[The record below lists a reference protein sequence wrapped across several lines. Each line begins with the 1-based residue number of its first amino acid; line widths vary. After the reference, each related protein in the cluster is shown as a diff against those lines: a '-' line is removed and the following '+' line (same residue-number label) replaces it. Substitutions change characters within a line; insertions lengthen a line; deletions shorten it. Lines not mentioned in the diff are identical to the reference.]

1 MIIIKKYSIFFFIIC
16 SCFSSFA
23 QDKNLEYYLSAAVT
37 NSPLL
42 NDYRNQLLSNKIDS
56 QILLASTRIQITG
69 NGNSFYAPVINGF
82 GYDAAITNGGQL
94 QALITATK
102 SLIPKKFLSS
112 QFQDI
117 QITGDSLRIVSQ
129 ISEQDLRRTIITQ
142 YITVFGDQLQIDFN
156 SSLRDL
162 LNKEEI
168 IIKKLTQKNI
178 YKQVDYLS
186 FLVTLQQQNLIQ
198 QQLGVQY
205 KNDFA
210 TLNYLSGIFD
220 TTAAQ
225 LAPPDITGIKYFIK
239 DSSPFF
245 LKFRID
251 SLRLIN
257 NKSLVDLGYSP
268 HINLFGDGGYQS
280 SFMTQPYK
288 NFGTSVGVNFI
299 LPIYDGRQKKL
310 QYSKLAIAERTRL
323 RNKEFFENQYNQQV
337 AQLQQQ
343 LSGIENL
350 LDPVNNQI
358 KYIETLIEAD
368 GKLLET
374 GDIKMTDYVLAIN
387 NLITSKNL
395 VVQNTI
401 NRYQVINQL
410 NYWMISRVEG

>member
-1 MIIIKKYSIFFFIIC
+1 MQIIKKYSLFLLIIG
-16 SCFSSFA
+16 SCFFSFA
-23 QDKNLEYYLSAAVT
+23 QDKNLGYYLSAAVR

-56 QILLASTRIQITG
+56 QVLLASRKIQITG

-102 SLIPKKFLSS
+102 NLLPKKFLAF

-117 QITGDSLRIVSQ
+117 QITGDSLRIVSL
-129 ISEQDLRRTIITQ
+129 ISEQDLRRTIISQ
-142 YITVFGDQLQIDFN
+142 YINVFGDQLQIDFN
-156 SSLRDL
+156 STL
-162 LNKEEI
+162 LNLLSNEEI
-168 IIKKLTQKNI
+168 VLKRLTQRNI

-186 FLVTLQQQNLIQ
+186 FLVTFQQQSLTQ
-198 QQLGVQY
+198 QQLVAQY

-210 TLNYLSGIFD
+210 TLNYLAGIFD
-220 TTAAQ
+220 TTTVQ
-225 LAPPDITGIKYFIK
+225 LTPPDLFGVKDFRK

-245 LKFRID
+245 LKFKID

-257 NKSLVDLGYSP
+257 NKSLIDLGYRP
-268 HINLFGDGGYQS
+268 HINLFGDGGYES
-280 SFMTQPYK
+280 SFMTRPYK
-288 NFGTSVGVNFI
+288 NFGTSFGVNFI
-299 LPIYDGRQKKL
+299 LPIYDGRQKKF

-323 RNKEFFENQYNQQV
+323 RNKEFFENQFNQQV

-343 LSGIENL
+343 LSAIENL
-350 LDPVNNQI
+350 LDPVNSQI
-358 KYIETLIEAD
+358 KYIETLIDAD

-374 GDIKMTDYVLAIN
+374 GDIRMTDYVLAIN
-387 NLITSKNL
+387 NLITAKNL

-410 NYWMISRVEG
+410 NYWKR

>member
-1 MIIIKKYSIFFFIIC
+1 MVC
-16 SCFSSFA
+16 SWFSLFA
-23 QDKNLEYYLSAAVT
+23 QDKNLDYYLSAAVT

-56 QILLASTRIQITG
+56 QILLASTKIQITG

-82 GYDAAITNGGQL
+82 GYDPAITNGGQL
-94 QALITATK
+94 QALVTATK
-102 SLIPKKFLSS
+102 NLLPKKFLSFR
-112 QFQDI
+112 FQDI
-117 QITGDSLRIVSQ
+117 QITGDSLRVASQ
-129 ISEQDLRRTIITQ
+129 ISEQDLRRTIIAQ

-156 SSLRDL
+156 SSLRNL
-162 LNKEEI
+162 LNREEI
-168 IIKKLTQKNI
+168 ILKRLTQKNI

-186 FLVTLQQQNLIQ
+186 FLVTLQQQNLTQ
-198 QQLGVQY
+198 QQLQVQF

-225 LAPPDITGIKYFIK
+225 LTPPDIIGVRSFRK
-239 DSSPFF
+239 DRSPFF
-245 LKFRID
+245 LKYKID

-257 NKSLVDLGYSP
+257 NKSLIDLGYRP

-280 SFMTQPYK
+280 SFMTRPYK

-299 LPIYDGRQKKL
+299 LPIYDGRQKNL
-310 QYSKLAIAERTRL
+310 QYSKLAIEERTRL
-323 RNKEFFENQYNQQV
+323 RNKEFFENQYNQQI

-343 LSGIENL
+343 LSAIESL

-358 KYIETLIEAD
+358 KYIETLIDAD

-387 NLITSKNL
+387 NLITARNL

-401 NRYQVINQL
+401 SRYQVINQL
-410 NYWMISRVEG
+410 NYWMR

>member
-1 MIIIKKYSIFFFIIC
+1 MIIIGKYSLVFFIIC
-16 SCFSSFA
+16 SCFSLFA
-23 QDKNLEYYLSAAVT
+23 QDKNLDYYLSAAVT

-42 NDYRNQLLSNKIDS
+42 NEYRNQLLSNKIDS
-56 QILLASTRIQITG
+56 QVLIASTRIQVTG

-102 SLIPKKFLSS
+102 TLFPKKFLSTR
-112 QFQDI
+112 FQDI
-117 QITGDSLRIVSQ
+117 QITGDSLRIASR
-129 ISEQDLRRTIITQ
+129 ILEQDLKRTIVAQ

-156 SSLRDL
+156 ATLVNL
-162 LNKEEI
+162 LSNEETI
-168 IIKKLTQKNI
+168 LKRLTQRNI

-210 TLNYLSGIFD
+210 TLNYLAGIFD
-220 TTAAQ
+220 TTAGKV
-225 LAPPDITGIKYFIK
+225 APPDITGIRDFRK

-245 LKFRID
+245 LKFKID

-257 NKSLVDLGYSP
+257 NKTLVDLGYRP

-288 NFGTSVGVNFI
+288 NFGTSFGVSFI
-299 LPIYDGRQKKL
+299 FPIYDGRQKKL

-323 RNKEFFENQYNQQV
+323 RNRDFFENQYNQQV
-337 AQLQQQ
+337 AQLRQQ
-343 LSGIENL
+343 LSAIENL
-350 LDPVNNQI
+350 LEPVNRQI
-358 KYIETLIEAD
+358 KYIETLIDAD

-387 NLITSKNL
+387 NLITAKNL

-410 NYWMISRVEG
+410 NYWMR